1 MKLINSYR
9 LQTHSKNTTVSS
21 GVKAAA
27 VTLNVAIDK
36 LDASN
41 GHHQNGSKDSEQN
54 GHARNKRGDEIIHN
68 QQNKM
73 VHQQLQHS
81 HQQQHESSMN
91 RQEESSPTQTSVV
104 KHSLLQFALQH
115 FRYE

>member
-1 MKLINSYR
+1 MN
-9 LQTHSKNTTVSS
+9 VS
-21 GVKAAA
+21 
-27 VTLNVAIDK
+27 IEK

-41 GHHQNGSKDSEQN
+41 GSIQNGSKDTDQN
-54 GHARNKRGDEIIHN
+54 GHARGKRIDDN
-68 QQNKM
+68 VTTQQNKTAN
-73 VHQQLQHS
+73 HQSLHS
-81 HQQQHESSMN
+81 HQLQEASMN